1 MKTSSAIVETGRW
14 DGWMDGWMD
23 VNGYG
28 YGWMNQATNA
38 ETDNVK
44 KKTDL
49 RSFRFQI

>member
-1 MKTSSAIVETGRW
+1 
-14 DGWMDGWMD
+14 MDGWVD

-28 YGWMNQATNA
+28 YGWMHQATN
-38 ETDNVK
+38 EKTDNVKK